1 MLSAQNIVLLLL
13 YWPRPIFLLEAI
25 KVYLEDENNIFSL
38 EAIKV
43 YLEDENN
50 IFSSL
55 EKLISFIEQIFSSV
69 QWKLPFLALSFEKRC
84 RSSSDISWFSLSIS
98 FNVGC

>member
-1 MLSAQNIVLLLL
+1 MYLEDENNI
-13 YWPRPIFLLEAI
+13 FSLEAI

-69 QWKLPFLALSFEKRC
+69 Q
-84 RSSSDISWFSLSIS
+84 
-98 FNVGC
+98 

>member
-1 MLSAQNIVLLLL
+1 M
-13 YWPRPIFLLEAI
+13 
-25 KVYLEDENNIFSL
+25 YLEDENNIFSL

-69 QWKLPFLALSFEKRC
+69 Q
-84 RSSSDISWFSLSIS
+84 
-98 FNVGC
+98 